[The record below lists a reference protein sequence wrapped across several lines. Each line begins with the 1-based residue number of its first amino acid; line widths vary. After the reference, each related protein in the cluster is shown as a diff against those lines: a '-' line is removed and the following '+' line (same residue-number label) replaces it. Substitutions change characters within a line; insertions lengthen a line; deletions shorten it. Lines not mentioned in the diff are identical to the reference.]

1 MPTAAAIF
9 LLLLLALLPPWP
21 ASANGVAHPRKLA
34 LVQQK
39 PLVLEYH
46 NGTLLKGNYSLNIV
60 WYGAFSASQR
70 AVIVDFLTSLPGLGA
85 SGKASPPSVASWW
98 RTTESYKDGA
108 TALAVGRQVML
119 QGRPRGTILSD
130 RDIRDLAAPGR
141 HRGSITVILTASD
154 VTVEGFCMNRCGSH
168 GSARLPW
175 GKNRHAR
182 FAYIWVGNS
191 ASQCPGQ
198 CAWPFHGPIYGPQTP
213 PLVAP
218 NGDVGADG
226 MVINLATLLAGTVT
240 NPFDEGFFQGPKEE
254 PLEAVSACTGIF
266 GTGAYPGYP
275 GQLLVDRI
283 TGASYNAVG
292 ASGRKYLVPAMWDPK
307 TSQCATLV

>member
-1 MPTAAAIF
+1 MPTTAAIF

-70 AVIVDFLTSLPGLGA
+70 AVVVDFLTSLPA
-85 SGKASPPSVASWW
+85 WVP
-98 RTTESYKDGA
+98 R
-108 TALAVGRQVML
+108 
-119 QGRPRGTILSD
+119 GRPRRPLLLPGGAPPSPTRMVLPHSPSGVRTILSD